1 MTDALIK
8 SVAIDIITITSM
20 WALLNNPYMANVY
33 HFNFSYHENLNYSPA
48 FSTMLGIGVSTIV
61 LIKYL

>member
-8 SVAIDIITITSM
+8 SAAIDIIAITSM
-20 WALLNNPYMANVY
+20 WALLNNPYMANTY
-33 HFNFSYHENLNYSPA
+33 HFHFSNHYRLNYSPVY
-48 FSTMLGIGVSTIV
+48 STMLGIGFSTIV

>member
-8 SVAIDIITITSM
+8 NVAFDISAITSM
-20 WALLNNPYMANVY
+20 WALLYNPYMVNAHHYNV
-33 HFNFSYHENLNYSPA
+33 NYLPVY
-48 FSTMLGIGVSTIV
+48 STMLGVGVSTLV